1 MSTPI
6 DDDDASSSP
15 QWRVLATLDPNK
27 DKKRSISSNDNDDD
41 EIITVSMLEHPSD
54 PLCPYV
60 KMETVIPIPVEKCW
74 DFLSL
79 DRWGETMPKMD
90 PFYEG
95 LDIYGEYTIREEQ
108 DAERDVETVN
118 KQQKRRRQSGDNEN
132 ETATKR
138 SNKNDNENDS
148 SDLIRMVLA
157 RKRTKRIL
165 AFGKREFVFVSVEDK
180 PLEDGTWVSGTVSV
194 EVDESSLSTL
204 SSFDSNSN
212 DSATAL
218 PSLRRNKSY
227 TRAFQDSIAFYKPVP
242 SMAGAATEAESSS
255 REQNSNN
262 DNSNTSCCTRKG
274 WTKLTIVCRIDLNDS
289 NEEYGSGGCIPMWL
303 YVKTIGKTG
312 ARSVLSMRQS
322 LLAEY
327 V

>member
-138 SNKNDNENDS
+138 SNKNENENDS

-157 RKRTKRIL
+157 RKR
-165 AFGKREFVFVSVEDK
+165 
-180 PLEDGTWVSGTVSV
+180 
-194 EVDESSLSTL
+194 
-204 SSFDSNSN
+204 
-212 DSATAL
+212 
-218 PSLRRNKSY
+218 
-227 TRAFQDSIAFYKPVP
+227 
-242 SMAGAATEAESSS
+242 
-255 REQNSNN
+255 
-262 DNSNTSCCTRKG
+262 KG
-274 WTKLTIVCRIDLNDS
+274 
-289 NEEYGSGGCIPMWL
+289 
-303 YVKTIGKTG
+303 
-312 ARSVLSMRQS
+312 
-322 LLAEY
+322 
-327 V
+327 